1 MLRFC
6 SCSGG
11 SLDPRL
17 WPQRRRCA
25 GPLGFAAQPFSLSSV
40 AKERSS
46 WVSQSRLATMNSRV
60 PYPFC
65 AFCRKG
71 GLFRSKSTDSLLFH
85 SFTLSLFHSFTL
97 SLLSVLPT
105 SPPHTHIPTKKHCHP
120 DRSGPVP
127 FPRAF
132 LRAPG
137 HAAEGSLFDPRALS
151 PPKKSCHPERSEG
164 SALSFLATRHSPL
177 AASHSPLSSP
187 PNLSC
192 VYLLR
197 DILTPVDCHP
207 RVALG
212 GFPCQKKSLSL
223 FSSSLHFS

>member
-1 MLRFC
+1 
-6 SCSGG
+6 
-11 SLDPRL
+11 
-17 WPQRRRCA
+17 
-25 GPLGFAAQPFSLSSV
+25 
-40 AKERSS
+40 
-46 WVSQSRLATMNSRV
+46 MNSRV

-85 SFTLSLFHSFTL
+85 SFTLSL
-97 SLLSVLPT
+97 LSVLPT
-105 SPPHTHIPTKKHCHP
+105 SPPHTHIPTKKHCDP

-164 SALSFLATRHSPL
+164 SALSFLATRHSPPATHHFLRLPIYPAFISSVTSSLRSTVTL
-177 AASHSPLSSP
+177 ASPLEAFHVKKNRSRSS
-187 PNLSC
+187 
-192 VYLLR
+192 LLR
-197 DILTPVDCHP
+197 STSPDHSGFFAIFRLPSRQKSST
-207 RVALG
+207 RRLRRLG
-212 GFPCQKKSLSL
+212 LSR
-223 FSSSLHFS
+223 S